1 MQQKHLLFFFLPL
14 FVGCAE
20 FSEVHNLAKESSDLV
35 GTSSQI
41 LGRRLRIQV
50 AGGTEKQRAGLEESF
65 RAELEDG
72 NLFHLVEPGA
82 DSENA
87 KSGLLKIQVKKYL
100 SRGFGNLLSDSEGW
114 IVRYDLEAT
123 LEDRDGIRVIQ
134 GPLAGIAYDDDTE
147 VFAPNKILDIDTA
160 AQRDA
165 AVKLSDV
172 LREEVEK
179 KVETELGKIKELKLA
194 RGVGPLKVGIIHID
208 MDQAHANSRG
218 SQVQTDLYAAFDLAG
233 NDLRLLNPQYVS
245 QILDQNNLTKFE
257 GLSLTEKTIKELRR
271 VLPVRL
277 VMQIRVKSRIQ
288 GVEVEGS
295 ITELGRKSRFLGSVN
310 VRSRG
315 VGALRVATIQLA
327 RKLLWRVG
335 KTRFVVDKE
344 DE

>member
-1 MQQKHLLFFFLPL
+1 MQQKHLLFFFLP
-14 FVGCAE
+14 FFAACAE
-20 FSEVHNLAKESSDLV
+20 FSEVHNLAKESSNLV
-35 GTSSQI
+35 GTSGQI

-50 AGGTEKQRAGLEESF
+50 DGGTEKQRAGLEESF

-72 NLFHLVEPGA
+72 NLFHLVETGKNTEP
-82 DSENA
+82 A
-87 KSGLLKIQVKKYL
+87 KSGLLTIQVKKYL

-114 IVRYDLEAT
+114 IVRYDLEAI

-147 VFAPNKILDIDTA
+147 VFEPGKILDIDTA

-179 KVETELGKIKELKLA
+179 KVEAELGKIKPLKLA
-194 RGVGPLKVGIIHID
+194 RGVGPLKVAVIHID
-208 MDQAHANSRG
+208 MDQAHSNSRG

-233 NDLRLLNPQYVS
+233 SDLRLINPQYVS
-245 QILDQNNLTKFE
+245 QVLDQNNLTKFE
-257 GLSLTEKTIKELRR
+257 GISLTEKKTKELRR

-277 VMQIRVKSRIQ
+277 VIQIRVRSRIQ

-310 VRSRG
+310 VRARG

-335 KTRFVVDKE
+335 KTRFIVDKE